1 MKNTLIFIIAIVLAT
16 AAGYLTQKYFDK
28 PGNNSAS
35 QEIGKVIGT
44 PRPEFAVADINGVI
58 RNIKDWDGKVILL
71 NFWATWCPPC
81 LKEIPAFIALQNEY
95 GERGLQ
101 IVGVAMDNEEAVRRF
116 NDKLP
121 MNYPVIAGDME
132 TIELAR
138 RYGNTIGALPYTV
151 IIDREGII
159 RATFAGELSK
169 ARALQAVMN
178 AGL

>member
-1 MKNTLIFIIAIVLAT
+1 MKNALLFAIAIVLAT
-16 AAGYLTQKYFDK
+16 AAGYTTQKYLLRDA
-28 PGNNSAS
+28 PDAS
-35 QEIGKVIGT
+35 KKIGAVIGQ
-44 PRPEFAVADINGVI
+44 PRPEFAVADLDGVI
-58 RNIKDWDGKVILL
+58 RNIRDWDGKVILL

-81 LKEIPAFIALQNEY
+81 LKEIPAFIELQEEY
-95 GERGLQ
+95 GQRGLQ
-101 IVGVAMDNEEAVRRF
+101 IVGVAMDNEDAVRQF
-116 NDKLP
+116 NAQMQ

-159 RATFAGELSK
+159 RSTFAGELSK
-169 ARALQAVMN
+169 ARALRAIED